1 MKNFLV
7 CFTATFMFFSCSKK
21 TEYTFVVKNNTNYTL
36 NSVSIDWC
44 NGDNKISILPNSTS
58 NTLVLTYNVKPLNF
72 FASGSLCVT
81 VSEYSN
87 QSNTYSNN
95 IGIAIERTTLSKK
108 NTNTIEISE
117 NTQGTS
123 NPFLIELK

>member
-1 MKNFLV
+1 
-7 CFTATFMFFSCSKK
+7 MFFSCSKK